1 MSQLIKFCTLTII
14 LTSLCYGQTGARYLI
29 ITHDDYFHALKPLVD
44 WKTQKGVKAKIVKLS
59 EIGSDST
66 QIRNYI
72 VNAYNSWQVKP
83 EFLLLVGNPT
93 QIPFPRYDYQGNM
106 GNTDN
111 YYTNIIGDFHNEIM
125 PGRFWVYDT
134 IEVQTIVNKVLSY
147 DKSPNTANRLWLKK
161 GISVVNEDQDSFP
174 ADSVY
179 YADARYM
186 HSLMNNAGFVHID
199 SFSEY
204 AGHYS
209 SNVINAIN
217 DGRSYIMYRGVG
229 WGYWDW
235 PFWEIY
241 PHMMNNGSKLPIVIS
256 ATCATVQGIGY
267 EWLSAGTPEQPKGT
281 VGFYGTTTALYHAA
295 EFRSALAKGTLESIF
310 CDSLSTLG
318 KAAEQGRLNYYSI
331 FGNILEYNSWTC
343 LGDPEMTV
351 RTTIPRQIDV
361 THDSV
366 LWMSVSS
373 DTVTVDVQ
381 YNTVPVENALVCMM
395 SKQDTSIYHSGRTD
409 NLGNIWFV
417 DTFENPGD
425 SVIITVT
432 GRNINPCI
440 NVIRVNF
447 SGAPFVLLN
456 SFALFDSAGG
466 NNDSIAN
473 PGEDIEIPS
482 WVKNW
487 GDSIGYNV
495 VGVMQE
501 MISDSFIALS
511 DTIKYFGDIIGLDS
525 AYTSDN
531 GYNVVILPNCPD
543 SHQVDLR
550 LLLTDAHDS
559 SWTSEFSF
567 TVHAPILKY
576 RDYHFPGNLKYIGI
590 GDTNQLT
597 VEIYNIGSYR
607 AENVVGKIFCDD
619 SFFIAIDSISS
630 FGMINPNGT
639 GSNQSD
645 PFVIATLP
653 STPLGYAIN
662 IMFEITAG
670 VYVDTTNFT
679 TYAGQKDYV
688 IWDKAANN
696 SSGPII
702 KAILDS
708 LNFYGDYT
716 DTLPVNDFL
725 SLYSVLFICL
735 GTYPNNYIIT
745 DTSQSSQE
753 IVRYLSVLDGKVYM
767 EGGDV
772 WYADPH
778 YYHGYLFHALFSLL
792 PISNSV
798 GPLYDVAGKDS
809 TFTGSM
815 FFNYT
820 GGNNSIDRIDADSPG
835 FQIFKKPQNGF
846 GCGVAAN
853 HRTIGTSFEL
863 GGLQGGSEPSTKY
876 TLIDSIMAYFGIPPT
891 RIQECDKRK
900 DSPGIIFSI
909 YPNPSRGMTNIKLQ
923 IPNEFDA
930 PGSKFQNTLKI
941 YDLSGRAIKNLELP
955 TAYSLLPTLV
965 SWDGTDM
972 HNRKVAQG
980 IYFIRLET
988 DNQTITHKIL
998 FLK

>member
-1 MSQLIKFCTLTII
+1 
-14 LTSLCYGQTGARYLI
+14 
-29 ITHDDYFHALKPLVD
+29 
-44 WKTQKGVKAKIVKLS
+44 
-59 EIGSDST
+59 
-66 QIRNYI
+66 
-72 VNAYNSWQVKP
+72 
-83 EFLLLVGNPT
+83 
-93 QIPFPRYDYQGNM
+93 
-106 GNTDN
+106 
-111 YYTNIIGDFHNEIM
+111 
-125 PGRFWVYDT
+125 
-134 IEVQTIVNKVLSY
+134 
-147 DKSPNTANRLWLKK
+147 
-161 GISVVNEDQDSFP
+161 
-174 ADSVY
+174 
-179 YADARYM
+179 
-186 HSLMNNAGFVHID
+186 MNNAGFVHID

-217 DGRSYIMYRGVG
+217 DGRSYIMYRGIG
-229 WGYWDW
+229 WGRWDW
-235 PFWEIY
+235 PFWDIY
-241 PHMMNNGSKLPIVIS
+241 PQMMNNGSKLPIVIS
-256 ATCATVQGIGY
+256 ATCATVEGIGY
-267 EWLSAGTPEQPKGT
+267 EWLNAGTPEQPKGT
-281 VGFYGTTTALYHAA
+281 VGFFGTTTALYHAA

-331 FGNILEYNSWTC
+331 FGNILEYNSWIC

-366 LWMSVSS
+366 LWMSASS
-373 DTVTVDVQ
+373 GTVTVDVQ
-381 YNTVPVENALVCMM
+381 YNAVPVENALVCMM
-395 SKQDTSIYHSGRTD
+395 SKQDTSVYHSGRTD
-409 NLGNIWFV
+409 SLGNIWFV
-417 DTFENPGD
+417 DTFKNPGD

-432 GRNINPCI
+432 GRNINPCT

-456 SFALFDSAGG
+456 SFVLFDSAGG
-466 NNDSIAN
+466 NNDTIVN
-473 PGEDIEIPS
+473 PGEDIEIPL

-495 VGVMQE
+495 VGVIQE
-501 MISDSFIALS
+501 MISDSFITLY
-511 DTIKYFGDIIGLDS
+511 DTIKYFGDITGLDS
-525 AYTSDN
+525 VYTSDN

-559 SWTSEFSF
+559 SWTSEFNF
-567 TVHAPILKY
+567 TVHAPILEY
-576 RDYHFPGNLKYIGI
+576 RDYHFPGSLKYIGI

-597 VEIYNIGSYR
+597 VEINNIGSYR
-607 AENVVGKIFCDD
+607 AENIIGKIFCDD
-619 SFFIAIDSISS
+619 SFFVAI
-630 FGMINPNGT
+630 
-639 GSNQSD
+639 
-645 PFVIATLP
+645 P
-653 STPLGYAIN
+653 STPPCYAIN

-670 VYVDTTNFT
+670 VYVDTVNFT
-679 TYAGQKDYV
+679 IYAGQKDYM

-716 DTLPVNDFL
+716 DTLPVNNFL

-753 IVRYLSVLDGKVYM
+753 IVRYLSVLGGKVYM

-798 GPLYDVAGKDS
+798 GPLYDVGGKDS
-809 TFTGSM
+809 TFTRSM

-835 FQIFKKPQNGF
+835 FQIFEKPQNGF

-853 HRTIGTSFEL
+853 HQTIGVSFEL
-863 GGLQGGSEPSTKY
+863 GGFVDGITPSTKRV
-876 TLIDSIMAYFGIPPT
+876 LIDSIMAYFGIPPT
-891 RIQECDKRK
+891 GIHKDNERI

-923 IPNEFDA
+923 IPNKFQV

-941 YDLSGRAIKNLELP
+941 HDVSGRVIRNLELP
-955 TAYSLLPTLV
+955 TPYSLLPTLV

-972 HNRKVAQG
+972 NGRHVSQG
-980 IYFIRLET
+980 IYFIRLQTET
-988 DNQTITHKIL
+988 QTKTHKIVY
-998 FLK
+998 LK